1 LSSTNLFV
9 FCKQET
15 IWNELLQYFLFT
27 TRFTFAP
34 KKENKI
40 NFQAVFFLLLQ
51 NQFQK
56 TFLHYHCLSC
66 AFAFERFCDETHWE
80 KNWSFI
86 FDWLS
91 LNTGESSQNL
101 WGVRRFERSLTD
113 LETWRR
119 GVGWGVK
126 GGEADEKNNWGT
138 QRTAEITITEFFWEK
153 LFFLFFVLLPNVYFF
168 IRGSSPLRFL
178 YTPLWW
184 LGYACMIRVCLCAMQ
199 IETVFSLHLSSRGRL
214 SRL

>member
-1 LSSTNLFV
+1 MN
-9 FCKQET
+9 FCN
-15 IWNELLQYFLFT
+15 IFLFT

-91 LNTGESSQNL
+91 LNTGESSQNF

-119 GVGWGVK
+119 G
-126 GGEADEKNNWGT
+126 GGGRLGG
-138 QRTAEITITEFFWEK
+138 QRGRSRWKKQLRNAEDCWDHNHRIFLRKTFFC
-153 LFFLFFVLLPNVYFF
+153 FLFFFQMFIFLFGALLHWGFC
-168 IRGSSPLRFL
+168 
-178 YTPLWW
+178 TPP
-184 LGYACMIRVCLCAMQ
+184 
-199 IETVFSLHLSSRGRL
+199 FDN
-214 SRL
+214 